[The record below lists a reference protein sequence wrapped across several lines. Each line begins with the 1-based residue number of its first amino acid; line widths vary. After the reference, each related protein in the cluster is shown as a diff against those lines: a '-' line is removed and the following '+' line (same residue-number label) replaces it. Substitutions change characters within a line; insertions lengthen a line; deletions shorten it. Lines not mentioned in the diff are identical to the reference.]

1 MRTKLLMLF
10 AVLGLMLSQSIYAQ
24 PKTVTGTVTD
34 ATTNE
39 TLPGVNVII
48 KTTTTGTST
57 DQNGYY
63 SIDVAPGQVLV
74 FTSLGY
80 ETQEVNVGS
89 ASRVDIRLNPAVE
102 MIEDVV
108 VVAYGTQKRAN
119 ITGPVSTVD
128 VGKTLESRPITDVG
142 RALQGSTP
150 GLIVTTTSGQ
160 IGDEP
165 NIKIRGMVGT
175 ISGNTGNPLILVDQ
189 VEVPNLNYVNPDDIE
204 SISILKDGS
213 STAIYGPRAAFGA
226 VLITTKKGSKDGKTR
241 ISYSNNFSWA
251 TPTQVPQHTRADLNL
266 QYSLDQLN
274 ALQSNY
280 EYGYV
285 GLYFNPDVVAKV
297 KDWIDTYGD
306 GSGLGREMVEGR
318 DFEYR
323 AAGGAYFYRPWDIYN
338 MYYKDWAP
346 QQNQNLSVSGG
357 NQSTQYNISVGY
369 MNQKGSLKL
378 FDDFYKRLNTS
389 GSISTEVTK
398 WLTVRANYMYAKT
411 SEESPFLY
419 AADAYAPIYYLYRW
433 HQVYP
438 YGTFNGN
445 EFRGGVNDLKV
456 ARPMEDDTFYSR
468 YTLGATLKLFE
479 GLSLDMDYT
488 YGQTFSTHHR
498 VGGKVEGVN
507 FWNRTGATAPATDT
521 FEEVTG
527 VYSAASYDYAQYNT
541 SRNLRNTYNSY
552 LTYEKTLGEHS
563 FKLQTGVNFEDA
575 EYIYQSSKRNLVYDF
590 EKPEVNLAGGD
601 QSASS
606 SHSWWS
612 VAGFY
617 GRLNYALKDRYI
629 LEVNGRYDGSSR
641 FSEIDRWGFFP
652 SASAAWIITEED
664 FAQPL
669 RPYLSTLKLRAAYG
683 SIGNQDV
690 PLAAFIPTLTVTNPI
705 TSGAYWLINN
715 NFVPYINHHNTT
727 PMPALVDPSLTW
739 EMVTTFDAGVDARFF
754 NNRLGITFD
763 WYQRKTTGILS
774 PGETVPASIGAPS
787 ARRNFGELTT
797 KGIEFA
803 ADYNHTFANGLRITL
818 TGAFWDYKTVVSK
831 YQSAEDPLISST
843 YYEGKVLGEIW
854 GYKTEGLFQHDD
866 FVWNGN
872 AISQVIV
879 NTQSKNEMAQGVANQ
894 YLLESGLFKFSP
906 GDVRFADLNG
916 NDSIEYGTNT
926 IGNPGDR
933 TVIGNTQPRYQ
944 FSFSVGGDWKGFDM
958 RIFFQGVGKR
968 NLWATGNMVLPGWY
982 GAEANFAHTLD
993 YWTTENTDAYY
1004 PRPIEYSQ
1012 IGKWNYLP
1020 NDRYLLNLA
1029 YVRLKTL
1036 TFGYTLPQ
1044 NLTNRIQVEKLRIY
1058 FSGENLFEFDKMG
1071 DIPID
1076 PELDWTTATSAD
1088 GRSYGRS
1095 YPYRRT
1101 LAFGVQVQF

>member
-34 ATTNE
+34 ATTGE
-39 TLPGVNVII
+39 PLPGVNVII
-48 KTTTTGTST
+48 KNTTTGTST
-57 DQNGYY
+57 DPMGNY
-63 SIDVAPGQVLV
+63 SITVAPGQVLL

-89 ASRVDIRLNPAVE
+89 ASRIDIRLSQGME

-119 ITGPVSTVD
+119 LTGPVSTVD

-160 IGDEP
+160 IGEEP

-189 VEVPNLNYVNPDDIE
+189 VEVPSLNYVNPDDIE

-226 VLITTKKGSKDGKTR
+226 VLITTKKGSKEGKTR
-241 ISYSNNFSWA
+241 VSYSNNFSWA

-266 QYSLDQLN
+266 QYSLDQQN
-274 ALQSNY
+274 ALKTTPTY

-285 GLYFNPDVVAKV
+285 GFYYNPDVVEKV
-297 KDWIDTYGD
+297 KNWIDTYGD
-306 GSGLGREMVEGR
+306 GSDLGREMVEGR
-318 DFEYR
+318 DFDYR
-323 AAGGAYFYRPWDIYN
+323 AAGGAYFYRPWDIYDI
-338 MYYKDWAP
+338 YYKAWAP

-378 FDDFYKRLNTS
+378 FDDFYKRLNTA
-389 GSISTEVTK
+389 GSVSTDVTK

-411 SEESPFLY
+411 SEETPFLY
-419 AADAYAPIYYLYRW
+419 AATAYAPIYYLYRW
-433 HQVYP
+433 HQTYP
-438 YGTFNGN
+438 YGTYKGY
-445 EFRGGVNDLKV
+445 EFRGGVNDLKS
-456 ARPMEDDTFYSR
+456 ARPMEDDTYYSR

-479 GLSLDMDYT
+479 GLSLDFDYT

-498 VGGKVEGVN
+498 VGGQVLGVD
-507 FWNRTGATAPATDT
+507 FWNRTTAPASDT
-521 FEEVTG
+521 FEEVTR
-527 VYSAASYDYAQYNT
+527 VYSTASYDYAQYNA
-541 SRNLRNTYNSY
+541 SKNLRNTYNGY
-552 LTYEKTLGEHS
+552 LTYEKTLGDHA
-563 FKLQTGVNFEDA
+563 FKVQTGVNFEDA
-575 EYIYQSSKRNLVYDF
+575 EYIFNSSKRNLVYDF
-590 EKPEVNLAGGD
+590 DKPEVNLAGGD

-617 GRLNYALKDRYI
+617 GRLNYAFKDRYI
-629 LEVNGRYDGSSR
+629 LELNGRYDGSSR
-641 FSEIDRWGFFP
+641 FSNVDRWGFFP
-652 SASAAWIITEED
+652 SASAAWIVTEEE
-664 FAQPL
+664 FAKPL
-669 RPYLSTLKLRAAYG
+669 LPYLSTLKLRAAYG

-690 PLAAFIPTLTVTNPI
+690 PLAAFIPTLTVTNPS

-715 NFVPYINHHNTT
+715 NFVPYINHSPTS

-739 EMVTTFDAGVDARFF
+739 EMVTTFDAGVDARLF

-763 WYQRKTTGILS
+763 WYERKTTGILS

-797 KGIEFA
+797 NGIELG
-803 ADYNHTFANGLRITL
+803 ADYNYTFSNGLRITL
-818 TGAFWDYKTVVSK
+818 TGAFWDYKTVVTK
-831 YQSAEDPLISST
+831 YESAEDPLISST

-866 FVWNGN
+866 FVWDGD
-872 AISQVIV
+872 AIRQVIV
-879 NTQSKNEMAQGVANQ
+879 NTQSKNQMAEGVANQ

-944 FSFSVGGDWKGFDM
+944 FSFSVGGDWKGFDV
-958 RIFFQGVGKR
+958 RVFFQGVGKR

-993 YWTTENTDAYY
+993 YWTSENTDAFY
-1004 PRPIEYSQ
+1004 PRPMEYSQ

-1020 NDRYLLNLA
+1020 NDRYLLNMA

-1036 TFGYTLPQ
+1036 TFGYTLPH
-1044 NLTNRIQVEKLRIY
+1044 NLTSKIQVEKLRVY

-1076 PELDWTTATSAD
+1076 PELDWTDATSAD

-1101 LAFGVQVQF
+1101 LAFGIQVQF